1 MYGQIGCVHKDSQ
14 KERFESQI
22 FTNKYGNYAGN
33 NLQVNRHL
41 PQNGLSN
48 QEDASVKY
56 WPVD

>member
-56 WPVD
+56 